1 MLEMIKKLLK
11 KLLDPRGPAADI
23 LTTESYWKE
32 TAGLPYSAGIR
43 QRVEPAPIPASEV
56 QKACL
61 PDRYFAKGEIDVPW
75 SRERQASPYVTER
88 YIAVQAGMETI
99 GWTVRQEPRSPFCD
113 CQKARFGME
122 GGQFVHQACGRRRAP
137 LSDQELVEKIA
148 SIQFQP
154 GDTHYQRYAETI
166 PGKDRAIIDGIA
178 VKGGTWVKSRKHY
191 NELTKGWVHWDTGT
205 PKAVD
210 HALAEQKQKQENH
223 LKVAVADKARLIS
236 DRPGDR

>member
-99 GWTVRQEPRSPFCD
+99 GWTVR
-113 CQKARFGME
+113 
-122 GGQFVHQACGRRRAP
+122 
-137 LSDQELVEKIA
+137 
-148 SIQFQP
+148 
-154 GDTHYQRYAETI
+154 
-166 PGKDRAIIDGIA
+166 
-178 VKGGTWVKSRKHY
+178 
-191 NELTKGWVHWDTGT
+191 
-205 PKAVD
+205 
-210 HALAEQKQKQENH
+210 
-223 LKVAVADKARLIS
+223 
-236 DRPGDR
+236 